1 MRWLLMAVIA
11 PLLTG
16 IVVRTF
22 AWMTI
27 LQDKGVINTTA
38 DRSGAWSRS
47 RCR

>member
-1 MRWLLMAVIA
+1 MAVIA
-11 PLLTG
+11 PMLTG

-27 LQDKGVINTTA
+27 LQDKGVINTLLIDWLA
-38 DRSGAWSRS
+38 SSPS